1 MRNILFFLALAV
13 TAAVAQDQPAG
24 GRGGKGGGKAGPPM
38 LATQQVKPGL
48 YMITGAGANTEVR
61 VTNEGLIV
69 VDGKLPGEANYNAL
83 MDQIKMISNQP
94 IKYLIVTHHH
104 ADHTGN
110 NDRFLA
116 AGGIQIVAH
125 ENLNKNLL
133 TYNATPKP
141 AAATVTYAKDYA
153 VRLGGVEVQVHHYA
167 NAHTSGDSVVYFPDL
182 KVVAVSDE
190 VTTGATGPLADYG
203 GGGSF
208 LEWSKALDGILS
220 LDFDTAIA
228 GNGNPLTKADVQ
240 AYKTKID
247 TFVSR
252 AKEAIRNGV
261 AKDQLLAQIKTD
273 DLGWMPRVPAVDPFY
288 DELSKAK

>member
-1 MRNILFFLALAV
+1 MVRKIGFLFTLAAALALA
-13 TAAVAQDQPAG
+13 QEQPAA
-24 GRGGKGGGKAGPPM
+24 GRGGKGGGKGGPPM
-38 LATQQVKPGL
+38 LASQQVKPGL
-48 YMITGAGANTEVR
+48 FMITGAGANTEVR

-83 MDQIKMISNQP
+83 MDQIKMISTQP

-116 AGGIQIVAH
+116 AGIQIVAH
-125 ENLNKNLL
+125 ENLNKNLVS
-133 TYNATPKP
+133 YNATPKP
-141 AAATVTYAKDYA
+141 ADAQITYTRDYT

-190 VTTGATGPLADYG
+190 VTTGMTGPLADYA

-208 LEWSKALDGILS
+208 AEWSQALDGILK

-247 TFVSR
+247 MFVSR
-252 AKEAIRNGV
+252 AKEAVRKGV
-261 AKDQLLAQIKTD
+261 PKDQLMAQIKTD
-273 DLGWMPRVPAVDPFY
+273 DLGWMPRVPNVDPFY
-288 DELSKAK
+288 EELSRAK

>member
-1 MRNILFFLALAV
+1 
-13 TAAVAQDQPAG
+13 
-24 GRGGKGGGKAGPPM
+24 M

-48 YMITGAGANTEVR
+48 FMITGAGANTEVR
-61 VTNEGLIV
+61 VSNDGLIV
-69 VDGKLPGEANYNAL
+69 VDGKLPGDANYNAL
-83 MDQIKMISNQP
+83 MEQIKMISNLP

-110 NDRFLA
+110 NDKFLA
-116 AGGIQIVAH
+116 AGVPIVAQ
-125 ENLNKNLL
+125 ENLNKNLT
-133 TYNATPKP
+133 TYNGTPKP
-141 AAATVTYAKDYA
+141 NAATITFDKDYT
-153 VRLGGVEVQVHHYA
+153 VREGGVEVQVHHYA

-190 VTTGATGPLADYG
+190 VTTGMTGPLADYG

-208 LEWSKALDGILS
+208 VDWSQALNGILK

-252 AKEAIRNGV
+252 AKEAVRKGV
-261 AKDQLLAQIKTD
+261 PKDQLMAQIKTD
-273 DLGWMPRVPAVDPFY
+273 DLGWMPRVPNVDPFY
-288 DELSKAK
+288 EELSKAK